1 MTELLVSQ
9 AQVNA
14 FYTLT
19 AIAAVLLFGYW
30 LIGRR

>member
-1 MTELLVSQ
+1 MIDLLVSQ
-9 AQVNA
+9 ALVNA
-14 FYTLT
+14 FYTMA